1 MTMNVLINGL
11 CHMQAKIKAGAG
23 TDNSGSVCSKNF
35 RATLDRLLQGVV
47 NKKSVNKGDLLS
59 QAQASKVGFF
69 VMQFFS
75 RWMMTMQMVQL
86 DKNGGQEFLQRHKKA
101 NIL

>member
-1 MTMNVLINGL
+1 MTYAY
-11 CHMQAKIKAGAG
+11 MQAKINADAG

-69 VMQFFS
+69 FMQFFS

-86 DKNGGQEFLQRHKKA
+86 DKNGGKEFLQRHKKA
-101 NIL
+101 NLL

>member
-11 CHMQAKIKAGAG
+11 SYVQAKINAGAG
-23 TDNSGSVCSKNF
+23 IDNSGSVCSKDF
-35 RATLDRLLQGVV
+35 RATLDRLLQGEV

-59 QAQASKVGFF
+59 QAQASKVGLF
-69 VMQFFS
+69 VMQFFC
-75 RWMMTMQMVQL
+75 RCMMTMQMVQL
-86 DKNGGQEFLQRHKKA
+86 NKNGGKEFLQRHKKA

>member
-1 MTMNVLINGL
+1 MTYAY
-11 CHMQAKIKAGAG
+11 MQAKINADAG

-59 QAQASKVGFF
+59 QARRAK
-69 VMQFFS
+69 
-75 RWMMTMQMVQL
+75 
-86 DKNGGQEFLQRHKKA
+86 
-101 NIL
+101 